1 MKVTLSPKA
10 RDYVKR
16 EATYLRSH
24 SLRAAQQFLDD
35 LKRLKGV
42 LGSFPEMGK
51 QNEEIPVPGVHRFVM
66 GSYLVDYEVTTEE
79 VLVFAIRHG
88 REQPPP
94 ITLDNDFDLE
104 EPD

>member
-1 MKVTLSPKA
+1 MKVTLSPRA
-10 RDYVKR
+10 REYVKR
-16 EATYLRSH
+16 EAAYLRPH

-35 LKRLKGV
+35 LKRLR
-42 LGSFPEMGK
+42 LTLASFPEMGK
-51 QNEEIPVPGVHRFVM
+51 TNEELPIPGVRRFVM